1 MIDRS
6 ERDFSLTPNQEIIL
20 SALRFRR
27 RYGLEI
33 LEAIEQS
40 GGKQIGFNSL
50 YPNLKKLERKGFVR
64 SEWGDERPEKH
75 TGARRKYYRI
85 TGTGAQALDA
95 KQQLLEGVARWTP
108 EPKGV

>member
-1 MIDRS
+1 MSDQDLR
-6 ERDFSLTPNQEIIL
+6 LTPNQEVIL

-33 LEAIEQS
+33 MAAIEKS

-50 YPNLKKLERKGFVR
+50 YPNLKKLEKKGFVK
-64 SEWGDERPEKH
+64 SEWGDEPPEEH

-85 TGTGAQALDA
+85 TGTGAQALEV
-95 KQQLLEGVARWTP
+95 KLQLLERVAHWTP

>member
-1 MIDRS
+1 MSDQ
-6 ERDFSLTPNQEIIL
+6 DLSLTPNQEVIL
-20 SALRFRR
+20 SALRFRK

-33 LEAIEQS
+33 MEAIEKS

-50 YPNLKKLERKGFVR
+50 YPNLKKLEKKGFVK
-64 SEWGDERPEKH
+64 SEWGEEPPEEH

-85 TGTGAQALDA
+85 TGIGVKALEV
-95 KQQLLEGVARWTP
+95 KQQLLECVAHWTP

>member
-1 MIDRS
+1 MGEHDL
-6 ERDFSLTPNQEIIL
+6 SLTPNQEIIL
-20 SALRFRR
+20 SALRLRR

-33 LEAIEQS
+33 IEAIENS

-50 YPNLKKLERKGFVR
+50 YPNLKKLEKKGFVK
-64 SEWGDERPEKH
+64 SEWGDEPPEDH

-85 TGTGAQALDA
+85 TGTGVQALGI
-95 KQQLLEGVARWTP
+95 KRQQLEAVAHWMP